1 MGSGIS
7 SCNPN
12 KGEIKCPKNYDKEKF
27 QKILMLYDKLDT
39 NGNMVMD
46 QEEFYVLANHHIKN
60 KKELILQ
67 EKSKNNNDIQRNI
80 LMLNLKHEEDKK
92 RINKIHNSTIE
103 TLKQK
108 GKTDDIDYNK
118 RLTNID
124 LLTKEEKYEIFKER
138 FTDDKDKINFTKF
151 FEYMKTRS
159 DDIQNINWVTAGKL
173 EHLKSPKSLSVTIN
187 SPNARPRI
195 SSPR

>member
-1 MGSGIS
+1 MGGGIS
-7 SCNPN
+7 SCST
-12 KGEIKCPKNYDKEKF
+12 GEIKCPKNYDKEKF

-39 NGNMVMD
+39 NGNMVME

-60 KKELILQ
+60 KKELILR
-67 EKSKNNNDIQRNI
+67 EKAKNTNDIQRNI
-80 LMLNLKHEEDKK
+80 LMLNLKHEEEKK
-92 RINKIHNSTIE
+92 QMIKLYNSTIE

-108 GKTDDIDYNK
+108 VKTDDMDYNK

-138 FTDDKDKINFTKF
+138 FTDNEDKINFTKF
-151 FEYMKTRS
+151 FEYMRTRS

-173 EHLKSPKSLSVTIN
+173 DHLKSPKRLSVTIN
-187 SPNARPRI
+187 SPNARPII
-195 SSPR
+195 STP

>member
-1 MGSGIS
+1 MGGGIS
-7 SCNPN
+7 SCST
-12 KGEIKCPKNYDKEKF
+12 GEIKCPKNYDKEKF

-39 NGNMVMD
+39 NGNMVME

-60 KKELILQ
+60 KKELILR
-67 EKSKNNNDIQRNI
+67 EKAKNTNDIQRNI

-92 RINKIHNSTIE
+92 QMIKLYNATIE

-108 GKTDDIDYNK
+108 VKTDDKDYNK

-138 FTDDKDKINFTKF
+138 FTDNEAKINFTKF
-151 FEYMKTRS
+151 FDYMRTRS

-173 EHLKSPKSLSVTIN
+173 DHLKSLKRLSVTIN

-195 SSPR
+195 STP

>member
-7 SCNPN
+7 SCSP
-12 KGEIKCPKNYDKEKF
+12 GEIKCPKNYDKEKF

-39 NGNMVMD
+39 NGNMVME

-67 EKSKNNNDIQRNI
+67 EKSKNTNDIQRNI
-80 LMLNLKHEEDKK
+80 LMLNLKHEEEKK
-92 RINKIHNSTIE
+92 QMIKLYNSTIE

-108 GKTDDIDYNK
+108 VKTDDMDYNK

-138 FTDDKDKINFTKF
+138 FTDNEDKINFTKF
-151 FEYMKTRS
+151 FEYMRTRS
-159 DDIQNINWVTAGKL
+159 DDIQNINWVTAGKMD
-173 EHLKSPKSLSVTIN
+173 HLKSLKRLSVTIN

-195 SSPR
+195 STP

>member
-7 SCNPN
+7 RCNLTT
-12 KGEIKCPKNYDKEKF
+12 GEIKCPKNYDREKF
-27 QKILMLYDKLDT
+27 QKILTLYDKLDK

-46 QEEFYVLANHHIKN
+46 EEEFYVLSNHHIKN
-60 KKELILQ
+60 KKELIQ
-67 EKSKNNNDIQRNI
+67 REKSKSASDIQRNI

-92 RINKIHNSTIE
+92 RINKIHNLSIE

-108 GKTDDIDYNK
+108 GVKDDIDYNK
-118 RLTNID
+118 RLINID

-138 FTDDKDKINFTKF
+138 FTDKEDKINFKMF
-151 FEYMKTRS
+151 FDYMKTRS
-159 DDIQNINWVTAGKL
+159 IDIRNINWVTAGKL
-173 EHLKSPKSLSVTIN
+173 EHLKSPKSLSITIN

>member
-7 SCNPN
+7 SCSTNTS
-12 KGEIKCPKNYDKEKF
+12 EIKCPKNYDKEKF

-39 NGNMVMD
+39 NGNMVMER
-46 QEEFYVLANHHIKN
+46 EEFYVLANHHIKN
-60 KKELILQ
+60 QKELILK
-67 EKSKNNNDIQRNI
+67 EKIKNNNDLQRNI
-80 LMLNLKHEEDKK
+80 LMLSLKHEEDKK
-92 RINKIHNSTIE
+92 CMIKLYNSTIE

-108 GKTDDIDYNK
+108 EKVDDMDYNK
-118 RLTNID
+118 RLGNID

-138 FTDDKDKINFTKF
+138 FTDDDDKINFMKF

-173 EHLKSPKSLSVTIN
+173 DHLKSHKRLSVTIN

-195 SSPR
+195 SSP

>member
-1 MGSGIS
+1 MGGGIS
-7 SCNPN
+7 RCST
-12 KGEIKCPKNYDKEKF
+12 GEIKCPKNYDKEKF

-39 NGNMVMD
+39 NGNMVME

-67 EKSKNNNDIQRNI
+67 EKSKNTNDIQRNI

-92 RINKIHNSTIE
+92 QMIKLYNSSIE

-108 GKTDDIDYNK
+108 VKTDDKDYNK

-138 FTDDKDKINFTKF
+138 FTDNEDKINFTKF
-151 FEYMKTRS
+151 FDYMRTRS
-159 DDIQNINWVTAGKL
+159 DDIQNINWVTGGKL
-173 EHLKSPKSLSVTIN
+173 DHLKSLKRLSVTIN

-195 SSPR
+195 STP